1 MQNSKNYEHESDDMF
16 TQLGNI
22 GLWCARVFFK
32 TMAFLL
38 LGVVVLSAAR
48 DGIRYLTHENTAKS
62 QQTTSSSQKHIKDHK
77 VTSKTAAF
85 VK

>member
-1 MQNSKNYEHESDDMF
+1 MKNSNYEHESDDIF
-16 TQLGNI
+16 TQFGSL

-32 TMAFLL
+32 GMAFLL
-38 LGVVVLSAAR
+38 LGAMVLSAAR
-48 DGIRYLTHENTAKS
+48 DGIRYLTNENTAKS
-62 QQTTSSSQKHIKDHK
+62 QQATSSSQKHIKDHK